1 MQINF
6 ESEKPIFVQL
16 ADWLS
21 DSIISGAIKEGEQI
35 PSTTEM
41 SVSLKI
47 NPATALKG
55 VNMLVDKGIIYKKRG
70 LGMFV
75 SEGAV
80 EKLKKKLAE
89 REEMQ
94 EKMKYA
100 NVVARRKKEEKPYPA
115 YALSNNSAEIRRLK
129 KRIEELE
136 NKPRYEG
143 WKFNGGVVEIDEAE
157 NRLRIRHDEKP
168 AQEVLDELKLNGFR
182 WSPRNGAWQRQI
194 TPAAMRAARRI
205 VGGW

>member
-21 DSIISGAIKEGEQI
+21 DSIISGAIKEEEQI

-41 SVSLKI
+41 SVQLKI

-75 SEGAV
+75 AQGAV
-80 EKLKKKLAE
+80 ESLKKE
-89 REEMQ
+89 RQSDFFGEYIK
-94 EKMKYA
+94 KM
-100 NVVARRKKEEKPYPA
+100 
-115 YALSNNSAEIRRLK
+115 L
-129 KRIEELE
+129 
-136 NKPRYEG
+136 
-143 WKFNGGVVEIDEAE
+143 DEA
-157 NRLRIRHDEKP
+157 
-168 AQEVLDELKLNGFR
+168 AKLGLTKQDVIDMIER
-182 WSPRNGAWQRQI
+182 G
-194 TPAAMRAARRI
+194 
-205 VGGW
+205 

>member
-1 MQINF
+1 LHLKRKSKDRSAEQNIRTKIRTKEKRQCKGGQIMQINF

-80 EKLKKKLAE
+80 EKLKKE
-89 REEMQ
+89 RQSEFFGEYIK
-94 EKMKYA
+94 KM
-100 NVVARRKKEEKPYPA
+100 
-115 YALSNNSAEIRRLK
+115 L
-129 KRIEELE
+129 
-136 NKPRYEG
+136 
-143 WKFNGGVVEIDEAE
+143 DEA
-157 NRLRIRHDEKP
+157 
-168 AQEVLDELKLNGFR
+168 AKLGLSKKDIIEMIER
-182 WSPRNGAWQRQI
+182 G
-194 TPAAMRAARRI
+194 
-205 VGGW
+205 